1 MRVDAACAAIGRH
14 PASLERTA
22 GIWVDLPTTP
32 GRKGWDALTGTP
44 DEIAAG
50 LRVDADAGYSQVQV
64 WLNQPSIE
72 GIEALAPV
80 LELVRGDG

>member
-1 MRVDAACAAIGRH
+1 VGCADG
-14 PASLERTA
+14 
-22 GIWVDLPTTP
+22 
-32 GRKGWDALTGTP
+32 
-44 DEIAAG
+44 
-50 LRVDADAGYSQVQV
+50 DADAGYSQVQV